1 MNITVL
7 GTGAWGTALAY
18 ALSKDKD
25 NRILMYGREP
35 SEVHDI
41 NLNHRNSHYF
51 DDVLLPQSIS
61 ATLDAKEAIE
71 DAGILLLATPS
82 GAINNIA
89 DLIVAYCK
97 TSPLIINVIKG
108 FDPLTGEGIAFLIE
122 KKLAGKIDTK
132 GIVSLVGPSFAH
144 DVIHD
149 DLTAVCA
156 VSANKEAAEFVQ
168 RLFSSNAFRVY
179 VQTDVTGAEIGA
191 GMKNI
196 IAIASG
202 IMEGLGYHDNTR
214 SALITRGLA
223 EITRFGLAKGAHPE
237 TFLGLTGVGDLTL
250 TCSSHRSRNYTL
262 GLDIGKEDDAKPVLE
277 RNTKTVEGV
286 LATKTIHF
294 EAKRCGIS
302 VPITDAVYEVLYEGK
317 KPSLAVRELMMRS
330 LKQE

>member
-1 MNITVL
+1 MKITVL
-7 GTGAWGTALAY
+7 GTGAWGTALSY
-18 ALSKDKD
+18 ALTKDPE
-25 NRILMYGREP
+25 NRVLMYGIAKDEID
-35 SEVHDI
+35 DI
-41 NLNHRNSHYF
+41 NLHHRNSHFF
-51 DDVLLPQSIS
+51 DDVTLPDSIS
-61 ATLDAKEAIE
+61 ATTDPEEALKDAHV
-71 DAGILLLATPS
+71 LLIAVPS
-82 GAINNIA
+82 GAINGIV
-89 DLIVAYCK
+89 DLIVAHCK
-97 TSPLIINVIKG
+97 TKPLIINVIKG

-122 KKLAGKIDTK
+122 KRLKGKIETK

-149 DLTAVCA
+149 DLTAICA
-156 VSANKEAAEFVQ
+156 VSENKEAAQFVQ
-168 RLFSSNAFRVY
+168 RLFSSASFRVY
-179 VQTDVTGAEIGA
+179 VQTDVIGAEIGA

-223 EITRFGLAKGAHPE
+223 EITRFGIAKGAHAS

-262 GLDIGKEDDAKPVLE
+262 GLDIGKEDDAGPVLA

-286 LATKTIHF
+286 LAAKTIHLF
-294 EAKRCGIS
+294 AKKEGIE

-317 KPSLAVRELMMRS
+317 KPSLAVRELMTRS
-330 LKQE
+330 LKEE